1 MNDWGDRSTKMKFY
15 FKIHYPGQFFLGD
28 DPIRDYLDEE
38 SSSLSAWIKDLEI
51 LERRNSEKRKCSD
64 ESTFFDKMILE
75 EYLSSVDCK
84 VPYLSLGKSIPPCNS
99 TDQIKNSKFDYF
111 TAE

>member
-51 LERRNSEKRKCSD
+51 LERRN
-64 ESTFFDKMILE
+64 
-75 EYLSSVDCK
+75 
-84 VPYLSLGKSIPPCNS
+84 
-99 TDQIKNSKFDYF
+99 
-111 TAE
+111 